1 MTRGRWKLKMMRYI
15 KVRRI
20 LREVER
26 KAKVKKTSKS
36 VSVRAEV

>member
-1 MTRGRWKLKMMRYI
+1 MTEGRWKLKMMRYI

-26 KAKVKKTSKS
+26 KAKVTPASLCD
-36 VSVRAEV
+36 RAEE